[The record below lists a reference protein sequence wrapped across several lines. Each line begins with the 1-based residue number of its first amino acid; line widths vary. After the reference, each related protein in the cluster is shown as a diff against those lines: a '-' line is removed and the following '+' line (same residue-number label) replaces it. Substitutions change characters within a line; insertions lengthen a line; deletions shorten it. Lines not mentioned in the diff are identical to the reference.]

1 MRLGWVLVGLTG
13 LSVGTAQAQRV
24 GQPDRCHNQGSTVA
38 IVDCLDKQY
47 HEQDRRLNATYQKA
61 LKAVDPA
68 GVPALRAAERA
79 WLEYRKQRCTYVA
92 AGEGT
97 ITQILGADCMM
108 SMTKAR
114 ADELEGDSQ
123 GLAGPG

>member
-1 MRLGWVLVGLTG
+1 M
-13 LSVGTAQAQRV
+13 
-24 GQPDRCHNQGSTVA
+24 A

-47 HEQDRRLNATYQKA
+47 HEEDRRLNVAYQKA

-79 WLEYRKQRCTYVA
+79 WLEYRKQRCAYVA